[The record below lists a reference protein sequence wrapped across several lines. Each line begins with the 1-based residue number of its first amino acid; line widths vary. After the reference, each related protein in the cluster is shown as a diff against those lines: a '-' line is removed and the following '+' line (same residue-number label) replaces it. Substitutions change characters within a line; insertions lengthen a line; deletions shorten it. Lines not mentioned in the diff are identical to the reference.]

1 MSWTPCICEPAREAA
16 GRGRG
21 MGHVQVAC
29 NSCHDQLRQTVFFE
43 PLHDSGHQPL
53 TGWAAGPDLSLDRV
67 GDDGQGDGNRPGRP
81 GAATQTTQMISS
93 AVCALT
99 TLAFMFDTA
108 QPAATAK
115 AAGSGGWPSCLA
127 TRTVTSYLLGG
138 SFMPGT
144 VSVTCDIFSAD
155 LVSSIVLLDVWE
167 TPPPL
172 LAGRRAPATC
182 RPRTASGD
190 IRAWGT
196 VSAGLENARADPA
209 IAAGRSPPGH
219 RRGAAFRIAR

>member
-16 GRGRG
+16 GRSRG

-67 GDDGQGDGNRPGRP
+67 GDDGQGDGNRPGPAWRGNADNADDLLGRVRADDACVHVRRCP
-81 GAATQTTQMISS
+81 AGCDREGRRVGGM
-93 AVCALT
+93 AVI
-99 TLAFMFDTA
+99 
-108 QPAATAK
+108 
-115 AAGSGGWPSCLA
+115 LA

-172 LAGRRAPATC
+172 LAGQPAPATC
-182 RPRTASGD
+182 RPRTAS
-190 IRAWGT
+190 AT
-196 VSAGLENARADPA
+196 SAPGEPLARTRECPR
-209 IAAGRSPPGH
+209 RSGH
-219 RRGAAFRIAR
+219 RRGQIASGAPPGSRLRIAR